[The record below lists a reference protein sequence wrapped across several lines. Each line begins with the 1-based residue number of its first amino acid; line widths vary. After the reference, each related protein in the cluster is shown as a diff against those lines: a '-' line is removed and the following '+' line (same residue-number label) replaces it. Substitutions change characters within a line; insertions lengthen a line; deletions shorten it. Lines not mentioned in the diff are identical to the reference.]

1 MRIAIGRLYHESNT
15 FSSLL
20 TTVENF
26 TSPAS
31 FGGIAVDEQVL
42 ERTDR
47 QDEITGFID
56 VLGESPDIEIVPLIN
71 AGTVPSGLV
80 TDDAVT
86 LLTRTLCNQLNQAGK
101 LDGVCWATHGAISG
115 QSIDDLDG
123 YFLQVLR
130 DVVGTQVPVVVA
142 LDCHAV
148 VTELMLRH
156 STAIT
161 AFRTHPHSDQIET
174 GRRAARMLIDV
185 LRGRTKPVMH
195 SQKLPMLFI
204 DAGTEQGGLKDIF
217 DTMIAWDDKPGV
229 IACSLCPAF
238 PYQDVPEQG
247 WTALAVTDDDEALAK
262 NLAYALGR
270 LVWTA
275 RHELIPKSMLTPQQA
290 IRKAV
295 EVDGCP
301 VIITDPADNTGGG
314 APGDTTTMLGTLID
328 HRHEVNGLILSHLPD
343 ELAIEQLADARPGDH
358 VKVQIGGKRDTI
370 FSNPLSIEGRIECV
384 TQGIIADEGGF
395 SGEPTIKIGRTLCI
409 SIDNVR
415 IVLTQYP
422 IMGPQ
427 PSLYRKVDL
436 EPFDAKIV
444 GVKSGIGYFVT
455 YGHVAKAMIR
465 ADFPGAVSP
474 NVRHFDFKRIKR
486 PMFPLDPDTSWQ
498 TN

>member
-1 MRIAIGRLYHESNT
+1 MRIAVGRLYHESNT

-20 TTVENF
+20 TTVGDF

-31 FGGIAVDEQVL
+31 FGGMAVGEQVL
-42 ERTDR
+42 QWTDR

-56 VLGESPDIEIVPLIN
+56 VLGEQSDIEIVPLIN

-80 TDDAVT
+80 TDDAVA
-86 LLTRTLCNQLNQAGK
+86 LLERTLRDQLNQVGK
-101 LDGVCWATHGAISG
+101 LDGVCWSTHGAISG

-130 DVVGTQVPVVVA
+130 DAIGAQTPVVVA

-156 STAIT
+156 CTAVT
-161 AFRTHPHSDQIET
+161 AFRTHPHTDQVET

-185 LRGRTKPVMH
+185 LHGRTKPVVH
-195 SQKLPMLFI
+195 SRRLPMLFT
-204 DAGTEQGGLKDIF
+204 DSGTEQGPLKDIF

-238 PYQDVPEQG
+238 PYQDVPGQG
-247 WTALAVTDDDEALAK
+247 WTALAVTDDDDALAGH
-262 NLAYALGR
+262 LARELAQI
-270 LVWTA
+270 VWAA
-275 RHELIPKSMLTPQQA
+275 RHELLPKSMLTPRQA
-290 IRKAV
+290 IQKAV

-314 APGDTTTMLGTLID
+314 APGDTTTMLSTLID
-328 HRHEVNGLILSHLPD
+328 HRHEVDGLILAHLPD
-343 ELAIEQLADARPGDH
+343 ELAIEQVADARVGDH
-358 VKVQIGGKRDTI
+358 VKVRIGAKRDTI
-370 FSNPLSIEGRIECV
+370 FSSPLSIEGRIECV
-384 TQGIIADEGGF
+384 TQGAIADEGGF
-395 SGEPTIKIGRTLCI
+395 SGEPTIEIGRTLCI

-415 IVLTQYP
+415 IVLTQRP

-427 PSLYRKVDL
+427 PSLYRKVNL

-444 GVKSGIGYFVT
+444 SVKSGIGYFVT

-465 ADFPGAVSP
+465 ADCPGAVSP

-486 PMFPLDPDTSWQ
+486 PMFPLDLETSWQ
-498 TN
+498 PN